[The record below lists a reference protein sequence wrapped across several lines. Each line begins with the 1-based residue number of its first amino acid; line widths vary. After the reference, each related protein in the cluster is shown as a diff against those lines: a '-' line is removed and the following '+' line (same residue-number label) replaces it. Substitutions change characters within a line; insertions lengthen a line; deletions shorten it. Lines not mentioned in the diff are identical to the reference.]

1 MRLWSWTR
9 RPQPTHANQNAMQAH
24 QDYEQYHAYS
34 QLLDRNGQW
43 IGVADTKAGAI
54 LAFLVVAFPVFAAPA
69 FPAVQKIMK
78 AVPRNA
84 TFWAHLPAAGIIA
97 FFALFLIAALVTLF
111 RVLMTLTPR
120 LTRQG
125 KPGLIFFGDITGQEY
140 NQWQQRMLTLDPQ
153 MLAHQV
159 LEQVYATACIA
170 DRKHKHVRQAIRT
183 LIVTILLGF
192 ALYVF
197 SQLMS

>member
-1 MRLWSWTR
+1 M
-9 RPQPTHANQNAMQAH
+9 HANQNAVQAH
-24 QDYEQYHAYS
+24 QDYEQYDAYS
-34 QLLDRNGQW
+34 QLLNRNGQW

-69 FPAVQKIMK
+69 FSVVRKVIK
-78 AVPRNA
+78 AVPHNA
-84 TFWAHLPAAGIIA
+84 TFWEHLPAAGIIA
-97 FFALFLIAALVTLF
+97 LFALFLIAALVTLL

-125 KPGLIFFGDITGQEY
+125 KPGLIFFGDITCQEY
-140 NQWQQRMLTLDPQ
+140 NQWLQRILALDPQ
-153 MLAHQV
+153 MLAHQI
-159 LEQVYATACIA
+159 LEQVYITACIA
-170 DRKHKHVRQAIRT
+170 DRKHKYVRQAIRV

-192 ALYVF
+192 ALYVL

>member
-1 MRLWSWTR
+1 MRLWPWTR
-9 RPQPTHANQNAMQAH
+9 QPQPAHTSQNAVQNH

-43 IGVADTKAGAI
+43 IGVADTKAAAI

-69 FPAVQKIMK
+69 FPAMQKIMK

-84 TFWAHLPAAGIIA
+84 TFWAHLPAASVTA
-97 FFALFLIAALVTLF
+97 LFALFLIAALVTLL

-120 LTRQG
+120 LKRQG
-125 KPGLIFFGDITGQEY
+125 KPGLIFFGDIAGQEY
-140 NQWQQRMLTLDPQ
+140 NQWQQRLLALDPQ
-153 MLAHQV
+153 MLTHQV

-170 DRKHKHVRQAIRT
+170 DRKHKHVRQAIRA
-183 LIVTILLGF
+183 LILTILLGF

>member
-1 MRLWSWTR
+1 M
-9 RPQPTHANQNAMQAH
+9 HANQNAVQAH
-24 QDYEQYHAYS
+24 QDYEQYNAYS

-69 FPAVQKIMK
+69 FPVVRKVII
-78 AVPRNA
+78 AVPRNV
-84 TFWAHLPAAGIIA
+84 TFWAHLPAAGIITL
-97 FFALFLIAALVTLF
+97 FALFLIAALVTLL

-125 KPGLIFFGDITGQEY
+125 KSGHIFFGDIACQGY
-140 NQWQQRMLTLDPQ
+140 NQWQQH
-153 MLAHQV
+153 MLALNSQTLAYQV

-170 DRKHKHVRQAIRT
+170 DRKHKHVRQAIHA
-183 LIVTILLGF
+183 LIVTIFLGF
-192 ALYVF
+192 VLYVL
-197 SQLMS
+197 SQLLS